1 MTSGPLTLTRGR
13 TGRTGLVCGVADKT
27 KGCPELVLRTPARGV
42 IPTWIQ
48 QEETVEKHSG
58 RHRRRRQGW
67 GEQVRWVLGVVL
79 AALFCGPTGPSTR
92 LAAEVRPPLPSRRVR
107 GDREPVSVRAAVKE
121 RADVPRPRPGEEQPR
136 EAPVRVPPQRT
147 PYTGPRGWCED
158 DEGVRGVRP
167 YLARHEDRVVRAHN
181 RGEVQGNRGRETAG
195 GRGPAT
201 SPHSGSGGGGKG
213 EFAELA
219 HLVRRWQAITT

>member
-1 MTSGPLTLTRGR
+1 M
-13 TGRTGLVCGVADKT
+13 
-27 KGCPELVLRTPARGV
+27 
-42 IPTWIQ
+42 
-48 QEETVEKHSG
+48 EKHSG

-92 LAAEVRPPLPSRRVR
+92 PSAEVRPPLHSRSVR
-107 GDREPVSVRAAVKE
+107 GAWGDREPVSVSAAVKE
-121 RADVPRPRPGEEQPR
+121 RTDVPRPRSGEEQPR

-167 YLARHEDRVVRAHN
+167 YLARHEDRVARTYA
-181 RGEVQGNRGRETAG
+181 QGGAQANRGRETAG

-201 SPHSGSGGGGKG
+201 SSPSGPGGGGES